1 MIRIMGDQ
9 AEGLRCMQSKEK
21 VRIITVASGGSGVGK
36 TSAVVNLAVALAK
49 NGKDVLIL
57 DENPCHNNV
66 CANLGIKARYDLLHV
81 INQDKTLDQVI
92 LKGPEGISIL
102 PALRGVSSLAKLQ
115 PSDQDR
121 LIDSFDSLQRSVDV
135 VLVDAAVGSTG
146 HVLSMSLAAQEVLMV
161 LSPSKSAITGAYSLI
176 KLMSQEYAKRN
187 FRILINKAES
197 EEEAKSIFDNVH
209 KAAQRY
215 LSLSPD
221 FMGFI
226 PLDDKLQ
233 RSAQLSRA
241 VVEAF
246 PSSASAVSY
255 RKLAV
260 GLQEWSRIDNYDG
273 GVENF
278 MQRLIR
284 SSHLGVPSTAF

>member
-1 MIRIMGDQ
+1 MIRIVGDQ
-9 AEGLRCMQSKEK
+9 AEGLRGMQSKEK

-36 TSAVVNLAVALAK
+36 TSVVVNLAVALAK

-102 PALRGVSSLAKLQ
+102 PALRGVNSLSKLQ

-121 LIDSFDSLQRSVDV
+121 LIDSFDNLQRSVDV

-209 KAAQRY
+209 QAAQRY

-246 PSSASAVSY
+246 PNAASAVSY
-255 RKLAV
+255 RKLAA
-260 GLQEWSRIDNYDG
+260 GLQVWSRIDNYDG

>member
-209 KAAQRY
+209 QAAQRY

-246 PSSASAVSY
+246 PNAASAVSY
-255 RKLAV
+255 RKLAA
-260 GLQEWSRIDNYDG
+260 GLQDWSRIDNYDG

>member
-1 MIRIMGDQ
+1 
-9 AEGLRCMQSKEK
+9 
-21 VRIITVASGGSGVGK
+21 VGK
-36 TSAVVNLAVALAK
+36 TSVVVNLAVALAK

-102 PALRGVSSLAKLQ
+102 PALRGVNSLSKLQ

-121 LIDSFDSLQRSVDV
+121 LIDSFDNLQRSVDV

-161 LSPSKSAITGAYSLI
+161 LSPSKPAITGAYSLI

-209 KAAQRY
+209 QAAQRY

-246 PSSASAVSY
+246 PNAASAVSY
-255 RKLAV
+255 RKLAA
-260 GLQEWSRIDNYDG
+260 GLQDWSRIDNYDG